1 MEKLDLLM
9 ATYNGEKYLKEQ
21 IESILN
27 QTYTDFNLL
36 ICDDC
41 SSDNTLQILE
51 EYASKDSRIKIFK
64 NETNQGVIKNFEN
77 LLNKVTCKYYMF
89 ADQDDVWKND
99 KIEKSVKRIEE
110 TKSDL
115 VFCDLE
121 VVDSKLN
128 LLNPSYWKQKGF
140 YKRIVKY
147 NGFEAMYLNNYVTG
161 CTIIARS
168 EKIKDIMPL
177 PKETKYLIHD
187 YWIALMSSN
196 LGTISFID
204 EPLIKYRQHENNEIG
219 SKRKSDSIKDFD
231 ELRNLFLDV
240 KIEHFRVFKENNHKF
255 NSKYQELNNKA
266 LEYFERLT
274 TVKYANFSNWGL
286 FFKLYK
292 YENFKYKILN
302 FLILNFPGISRFAF
316 KLIKGRK

>member
-1 MEKLDLLM
+1 MEKIDILM

-41 SSDNTLQILE
+41 SSDNTIQILE
-51 EYASKDSRIKIFK
+51 EYSRKDSRIQIFS
-64 NETNQGVIKNFEN
+64 NETNQGVVKNFEN
-77 LLNKVTCKYYMF
+77 LLNKVKCNYYMF

-99 KIEKSVKRIEE
+99 KIEKSVKKIEE
-110 TKSDL
+110 TQSDL

-128 LLNPSYWKQKGF
+128 LINSSYWKQKGF
-140 YKRIVKY
+140 YKRITKH
-147 NGFEAMYLNNYVTG
+147 NGFDALYLNNYVTG

-168 EKIKDIMPL
+168 SRIKDILPL
-177 PKETKYLIHD
+177 PKNAKYLIHD

-196 LGTISFID
+196 YGHIDYID
-204 EPLIKYRQHENNEIG
+204 EALIKYRQHENNEIG

-240 KIEHFRVFKENNHKF
+240 KLEHFRVFKEDNEKF
-255 NSKYQELNNKA
+255 SVKYQELNNKA
-266 LEYFERLT
+266 LGYFEKLKK
-274 TVKYANFSNWGL
+274 VKFANFSNWGL

-302 FLILNFPGISRFAF
+302 FIILNFPGFSRFGF
-316 KLIKGRK
+316 KLIRSKK